1 METYQYRI
9 AEHFICAIE
18 YGDYSGL
25 SDEEQAQLED
35 FLANVPSKLFSWG
48 EESHFA
54 KCDVCGLYSQVL
66 DVTVTV
72 L

>member
-1 METYQYRI
+1 MFKYQI

-18 YGDYSGL
+18 YGDYSDL

-35 FLANVPSKLFSWG
+35 FLANVPSKLFSYSQ
-48 EESHFA
+48 ESHFA
-54 KCDVCGLYSQVL
+54 KCDVCGLHAQVL

>member
-9 AEHFICAIE
+9 SEHFISAIE
-18 YGDYSGL
+18 YDDYSGL
-25 SDEEQAQLED
+25 SDEEQAQIED
-35 FLANVPSKLFSWG
+35 FLANVPSQLFSYG
-48 EESHFA
+48 EESYFA
-54 KCDVCGLYSQVL
+54 KCDVCGLHAQVL